1 MVVVELFSGLMATT
15 EALLRQGVTVRKVY
29 ACEIDAKTRK
39 IAAKRLAVLHTL
51 FPQLLSADAIR
62 DCHDHLGDDVSKINR
77 GHMAQLE
84 RPDLV
89 VAGFP
94 CQGFSRAA
102 EYALGLRD
110 SRTRLFDDAI
120 RIVHL
125 INNIWG
131 GSVGYLFENVDAS
144 DHPQA
149 DVRAEFNTVV
159 KGVLGHGFAFDAVA
173 VGSYAHRQRHWWT
186 NLAPSNL
193 MLEMVEKKFKH
204 RKPDQIVQN
213 ILQHG
218 HRAQNAQHARAP
230 GKVSVNVRGQ
240 PLRALSTFV
249 TVRGSHAYHPGQQSM
264 IQQANGFWDEPTAL
278 ERERAMGFMDDTT
291 KVCPSISEADRRRI
305 LGSTMDMHALQFIIG
320 SIQCF
325 QFAFFTD

>member
-1 MVVVELFSGLMATT
+1 MATT
-15 EALLRQGVTVRKVY
+15 EAFLRQGVTVRKVY

-51 FPQLLSADAIR
+51 FPQLLSTDAIR
-62 DCHDHLGDDVSKINR
+62 DCHDHLRDDVSKINR

-84 RPDLV
+84 RFDLV
-89 VAGFP
+89 VAGIP

-102 EYALGLRD
+102 HNALGLRD

-144 DHPQA
+144 NHPQA

-159 KGVLGHGFAFDAVA
+159 KGVLGDGFSFDAVA

-186 NLAPSNL
+186 NLAPGNL

-218 HRAQNAQHARAP
+218 HRAQNAQHAHAP
-230 GKVSVNVRGQ
+230 RKGLGQ
-240 PLRALSTFV
+240 PS
-249 TVRGSHAYHPGQQSM
+249 
-264 IQQANGFWDEPTAL
+264 GFWNEPTAL